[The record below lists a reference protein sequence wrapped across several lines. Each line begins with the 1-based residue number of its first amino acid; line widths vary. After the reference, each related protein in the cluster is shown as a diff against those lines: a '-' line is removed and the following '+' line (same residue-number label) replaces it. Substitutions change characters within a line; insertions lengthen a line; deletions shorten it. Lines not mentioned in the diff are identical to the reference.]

1 MCAGGGHQWLGRGRQ
16 PAHGRV
22 QLFDT
27 APDSLRRSLAEVVT
41 NSTRQKGDKIIS
53 QGQPGEGLYFLLKG
67 KVDVG
72 GLDPETEE
80 WTRIQ
85 TMEAPDFFGERSLTG
100 GEMTSADVI
109 VSSESCLLLIL
120 AKRDFDTVVAEY
132 PKFRRQMHQLKT
144 Q

>member
-1 MCAGGGHQWLGRGRQ
+1 M
-16 PAHGRV
+16 
-22 QLFDT
+22 
-27 APDSLRRSLAEVVT
+27 
-41 NSTRQKGDKIIS
+41 
-53 QGQPGEGLYFLLKG
+53 
-67 KVDVG
+67 
-72 GLDPETEE
+72 DPETEE

-132 PKFRRQMHQLKT
+132 PKFRRQMHDCSIFPVPGPMKIAISATFPKPPLGLR
-144 Q
+144 